1 MRQMQSM
8 VRLAAIL
15 AFGLLLPAKA
25 EVIAVPKACDTPADL
40 APEPGIAA
48 ADLAGQTVKLPR
60 IAIDVKRA
68 VRLPNRTFAEALLAQ
83 VTVDPVGGR
92 VSLGSDGQLV
102 ASSQPQPCE

>member
-1 MRQMQSM
+1 MT
-8 VRLAAIL
+8 AI
-15 AFGLLLPAKA
+15 A
-25 EVIAVPKACDTPADL
+25 EPSDLTELVHSATQRFARSDTPADL